1 MPDFLRQSA
10 LICSVTDD
18 DAQGAGG
25 GGDAAEK
32 PMALTQKD
40 IQNIASTIV
49 NGAITNRVLPKLEE
63 RFAKY
68 DELLKQISTSTP
80 EPQDK
85 KTPDA
90 APADE
95 RYAAMTKKME
105 ALEKQVAEERALRE
119 KAEAKERDA
128 RRDDMVKAALLANGI
143 DPVVADDARALVLR
157 SCQYT
162 DDGQV
167 VFTTNDPIK
176 PHVAL
181 EDGIKTWANTPTGQ
195 RFRPARDVAGS
206 GNRGGDVRSLNGNN
220 RVYSDADL
228 GAMLASRSD

>member
-1 MPDFLRQSA
+1 M
-10 LICSVTDD
+10 TDD
-18 DAQGAGG
+18 VTQGGNAGG
-25 GGDAAEK
+25 GSGDATDK
-32 PMALTQKD
+32 LPTMKQ
-40 IQNIASTIV
+40 IQDMISTAV
-49 NGAITNRVLPKLEE
+49 NGAITNRVLKPLEE
-63 RFAKY
+63 RFGKY
-68 DELLKQISTSTP
+68 DEQIQQLSAKPT

-85 KTPDA
+85 KTTEA

-105 ALEKQVAEERALRE
+105 ALERQVAEERALRE

-176 PHVAL
+176 PQVAL
-181 EDGIKTWANTPTGQ
+181 EDGIKAWAITPVGQ

-206 GNRGGDVRSLNGNN
+206 GNRGGEVRSLNGAN
-220 RVYSDADL
+220 RQYTEAEL
-228 GAMLASRSD
+228 GALLANRAD